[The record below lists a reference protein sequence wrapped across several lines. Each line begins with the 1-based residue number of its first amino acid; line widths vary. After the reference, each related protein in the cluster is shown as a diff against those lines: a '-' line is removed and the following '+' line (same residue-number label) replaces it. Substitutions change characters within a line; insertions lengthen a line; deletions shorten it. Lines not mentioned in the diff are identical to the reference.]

1 MTIESIQYIQRYW
14 YFYMT
19 LSIKDPETDRLAR
32 KLSILTGETLAE
44 TITNSLKERLERMEH
59 NLNVHSSLDEI
70 YEISRRFREKI
81 QQSISSLDHGDEL
94 YNEDGM
100 PD

>member
-1 MTIESIQYIQRYW
+1 
-14 YFYMT
+14 MT